1 MSRAGTVRGPAA
13 SVRSRTLAR
22 TGSVLRELTARLTT
36 WRPRAR
42 FSCITDSFTVDGL
55 PRAGARLAPSCPR
68 VGPAVSLCSLLS
80 SHSIIII
87 ITVWTPGMSTL
98 SRACRGRGR
107 QTLQRGRRHRRP
119 DPAVDDPAGG
129 VDGAEESSTDGPT
142 RPPARHGRPR
152 VPSRPCPHG
161 GGGVHGSGG
170 VLHRGGG

>member
-1 MSRAGTVRGPAA
+1 MPISRFVAVSLRPGS

-68 VGPAVSLCSLLS
+68 VGPGVSLCSLLS
-80 SHSIIII
+80 SHSIIIT

-119 DPAVDDPAGG
+119 GPAVDDPAGG
-129 VDGAEESSTDGPT
+129 VDGGEESYTDGPT

-161 GGGVHGSGG
+161 MGVVPGTGA
-170 VLHRGGG
+170 LFPR